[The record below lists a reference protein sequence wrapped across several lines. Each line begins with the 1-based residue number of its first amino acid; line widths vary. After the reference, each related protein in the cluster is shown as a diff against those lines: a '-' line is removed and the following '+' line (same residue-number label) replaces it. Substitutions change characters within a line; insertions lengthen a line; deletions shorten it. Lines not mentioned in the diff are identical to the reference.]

1 MIAKIPKP
9 GRSFGGVVEY
19 NVLKKDA
26 ELLFADGIRTDHV
39 KHMIADF
46 NMQRKLNPGLGQAVG
61 HIALGFSANDK
72 GRLTNDLMTAIAKDY
87 LQRMKIDNTQV
98 LIVKH
103 QDKAHP
109 HLHIVYNRVNND
121 GKTIAD
127 SFQQYKSI
135 KVTKALTLQHGL
147 FIASD
152 KKQVNREQLKGADKV
167 KYELYDKIKA
177 TSRQVNTMGEL
188 KQALAKQG
196 ITTQYKLKSGTL
208 EIQGVSF
215 SKGKYTF
222 KGSEIDRSL
231 SYGNLTKQLQE
242 QAKEKQAADQQP
254 SLAQQLRDVL
264 NTERGKEQEI
274 TANQIFEATLDL
286 FGQMPVIATDPEPPR
301 KRRKKGQGEDEEQS
315 RGMRI

>member
-1 MIAKIPKP
+1 
-9 GRSFGGVVEY
+9 
-19 NVLKKDA
+19 
-26 ELLFADGIRTDHV
+26 
-39 KHMIADF
+39 
-46 NMQRKLNPGLGQAVG
+46 LGQAVG

-72 GRLTNDLMTAIAKDY
+72 DKLTNDLMNAIAKDY

-98 LIVKH
+98 LIVRH

-167 KYELYDKIKA
+167 KYELHDKIKA
-177 TSRQVNTMGEL
+177 TSKQVTTMGEL

-215 SKGKYTF
+215 SKDKYTF

-231 SYGNLTKQLQE
+231 SYGNLIKQLQE
-242 QAKEKQAADQQP
+242 QAKEKKIADQQP
-254 SLAQQLRDVL
+254 SLAQQLHDVL
-264 NTERGKEQEI
+264 NTKRGKEQGSAKQELGV
-274 TANQIFEATLDL
+274 ALDL
-286 FGQMPVIATDPEPPR
+286 FGHMPVIATDPEPPR
-301 KRRKKGQGEDEEQS
+301 KSRKKGQGEDEEQS